1 MNILFFITPKA
12 DCAFIHADCS
22 LRQAIEKM
30 EYHKYTAIPILDDRG
45 RYIGTLTE
53 GDLLRIIKDR
63 YDLSLRD
70 AEEIRL
76 SAIPRRWKMDPVN
89 INCDIEDLI
98 QTSMRQNFVP
108 VVDDEN
114 VFIGI
119 ITRKAIIQYCYEHF
133 IKYRDELKALKEA
146 KEAAEQKVSGK
157 GPKKENAK

>member
-12 DCAFIHADCS
+12 DCAYISADCS

-30 EYHKYTAIPILDDRG
+30 EYHKYTAIPMLDERG

-53 GDLLRIIKDR
+53 GDLLRVIKDR
-63 YDLSLRD
+63 YDLSLRN

-76 SAIPRRWKMDPVN
+76 SSIPRRWKMDPVN

-133 IKYRDELKALKEA
+133 KKYRNELKELK
-146 KEAAEQKVSGK
+146 KEQEESASGK
-157 GPKKENAK
+157 KSKKENAE

>member
-12 DCAFIHADCS
+12 DCAYISADCS

-30 EYHKYTAIPILDDRG
+30 EYHKYTAIPMLDERG

-53 GDLLRIIKDR
+53 GDLLRVIKDR
-63 YDLSLRD
+63 YDLSLRN

-76 SAIPRRWKMDPVN
+76 STIPRRWKMDPVN
-89 INCDIEDLI
+89 VNCDIEDLI

-133 IKYRDELKALKEA
+133 KKYRNELKELK
-146 KEAAEQKVSGK
+146 KEQEESASSKKS
-157 GPKKENAK
+157 KKENAE